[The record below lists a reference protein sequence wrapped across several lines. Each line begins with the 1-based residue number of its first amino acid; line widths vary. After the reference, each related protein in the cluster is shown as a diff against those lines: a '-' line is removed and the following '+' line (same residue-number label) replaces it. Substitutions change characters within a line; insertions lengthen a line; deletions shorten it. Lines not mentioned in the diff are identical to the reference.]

1 MNTALLNR
9 TMCATL
15 GLLSLLWAGNAYA
28 AHPASVG
35 GTWTATGNLT
45 TGQLVISQGAGTT
58 CRVITGTIFN
68 SAIEGNYCPA
78 VGRIVF
84 VRKLSNG
91 VPFQLYEGY
100 VSQDA
105 TVDRI
110 GGTFKIWNAA
120 GGAATT
126 DGLDYNFNASK

>member
-1 MNTALLNR
+1 MITASSSR
-9 TMCATL
+9 AGCAAL
-15 GLLSLLWAGNAYA
+15 GFLSLLWVGSAHA
-28 AHPASVG
+28 AHPASVA

-58 CRVITGTIFN
+58 CRVITGRIFN
-68 SAIEGNYCPA
+68 SAIEGHYCPG

-84 VRKLSNG
+84 VRKLANG

-105 TVDRI
+105 AVDRI
-110 GGTFKIWNAA
+110 GGTFKIWNST
-120 GGAATT
+120 GGQATT
-126 DGLDYNFNASK
+126 DGVDYNFHAVK

>member
-1 MNTALLNR
+1 MATALLNR
-9 TMCATL
+9 AGCAMLGTL
-15 GLLSLLWAGNAYA
+15 SFLWAGSAYA
-28 AHPASVG
+28 AHPASVA

-45 TGQLVISQGAGTT
+45 TGQLVISQGTGTT
-58 CRVITGTIFN
+58 CRVINGTIFN
-68 SAIEGNYCPA
+68 SAIEGHYCPA

-105 TVDRI
+105 AVDRI
-110 GGTFKIWNAA
+110 GGTFKIWNLA

-126 DGLDYNFNASK
+126 DGVDYNFNAFK